1 MLFPAIISA
10 PWLPFSLSLQQGG
23 AAPDQLYEKMLST
36 FSHGDNVQEVSSLLC
51 RGVSLESRRD
61 YCPLKLAV
69 TSDRPRI
76 ANLMLASGASLSA
89 TLLLEAWYSPN
100 VTPEILATLTTVSI
114 Q

>member
-23 AAPDQLYEKMLST
+23 AAPDQLCEELLST
-36 FSHGDNVQEVSSLLC
+36 VSQGDDVEEVSSLLC

-69 TSDRPRI
+69 TSDRPHI
-76 ANLMLASGASLSA
+76 ASLMLASGASLSA

-100 VTPEILATLTTVSI
+100 VTSQVLATLTTVSI